1 MNFKKIVIEEMN
13 NHMDRWLSRYEQ
25 MRTDP
30 YTSIKGRLSSRFQLD
45 GLSWAEIREIPI
57 PELGEGMTFGTSFEA
72 LRKTWYAYKRTK
84 KDGLPAPDLAFRI
97 LKLQKYLGLPL
108 SEFNELDR
116 YGDEWVNEELSGK
129 DIQLKQGAGWALGD
143 DEKSEEG
150 EGDDGWV

>member
-1 MNFKKIVIEEMN
+1 
-13 NHMDRWLSRYEQ
+13 
-25 MRTDP
+25 
-30 YTSIKGRLSSRFQLD
+30 LD

-97 LKLQKYLGLPL
+97 LKLQKFLGLPL

-116 YGDEWVNEELSGK
+116 YGGGSNSEWVNEELSSEFRNGE
-129 DIQLKQGAGWALGD
+129 QEGVEE
-143 DEKSEEG
+143 DE
-150 EGDDGWV
+150 WV